1 MTKIIFKNEFKRI
14 LYHKI
19 MTSVTSMTS
28 SVTANYLFFCKTSE
42 GYIMKILAEL
52 LQNNI
57 KNGCFVVSK
66 KGITLRM
73 TDSNRKILIDFE
85 LIADNFA
92 QFKCKANDNM
102 SIGLNFSHFYK
113 MVKSIKKKDS
123 VVFFIE
129 EGKETELG
137 IKVIPK
143 EKNRITT
150 SYVKI
155 QNLQSLDIELPQG
168 YQHSII
174 VPSNEYMKM
183 IKDLNNMG
191 GNMIS
196 VSSTSSQVRFGC
208 NSNGVYSR
216 DIIFG
221 DEDHDDKEIRLQ
233 EFETEQLTRI
243 TKVAGLSTQIQ
254 IYQSEGL
261 PILFKSN
268 VGNLGKIYVYVKDK
282 TLQEDGVDEQ

>member
-1 MTKIIFKNEFKRI
+1 
-14 LYHKI
+14 
-19 MTSVTSMTS
+19 MTSIAS
-28 SVTANYLFFCKTSE
+28 SSASSPNYMFFCKTSE
-42 GYIMKILAEL
+42 GYIIKILAEL

-66 KGITLRM
+66 KGITFRM

-85 LIADNFA
+85 LVADNFA
-92 QFKCKANDNM
+92 QYKCKANENM

-123 VVFFIE
+123 VVLFIE

-174 VPSNEYMKM
+174 VPSNEYIKM
-183 IKDLNNMG
+183 IKDLTNMG

-196 VSSTSSQVRFGC
+196 VSSTTSQVRFGC

-221 DEDHDDKEIRLQ
+221 DEDHEHNDIRVQ

-254 IYQSEGL
+254 IYQSDGL
-261 PILFKSN
+261 PIMFKSN
-268 VGNLGKIYVYVKDK
+268 IGNLGKIFVYVKDK